1 MTNFDDDKQKKG
13 TVTETAPSE
22 PTKPLNPHDT
32 TKRKIKFTD
41 NSAQNQRLK
50 LLDWLLEKNSITTTQ
65 ARTNLDIMSPAA
77 RILELKRH
85 GYLINTVP
93 AEWVSE
99 HGINHKGVARY
110 VLTQKQPIEAV
121 NQCEVA

>member
-1 MTNFDDDKQKKG
+1 MANFTDDDTQEKG
-13 TVTETAPSE
+13 AVSDTAPSE

-110 VLTQKQPIEAV
+110 VLTQKQPIDCEA
-121 NQCEVA
+121 

>member
-1 MTNFDDDKQKKG
+1 MANNKHTKMKGLAALTTN
-13 TVTETAPSE
+13 P
-22 PTKPLNPHDT
+22 DT

-50 LLDWLLEKNSITTTQ
+50 LLQWLLEKNSITTTQ
-65 ARTNLDIMSPAA
+65 ARANLDIMSPAA
-77 RILELKRH
+77 RILELKAH
-85 GYLINTVP
+85 GYLISTVP

-110 VLTQKQPIEAV
+110 VLTQKQPLELI
-121 NQCEVA
+121 NDSEVAL

>member
-1 MTNFDDDKQKKG
+1 MANNENPKKKG
-13 TVTETAPSE
+13 LAASTTNPE
-22 PTKPLNPHDT
+22 PTKHKN
-32 TKRKIKFTD
+32 KFTD
-41 NSAQNQRLK
+41 NSVQNQRLK

-77 RILELKRH
+77 RILELKKH

-93 AEWVSE
+93 AEWISE

-110 VLTQKQPIEAV
+110 VLTQKQPVEMINASGV
-121 NQCEVA
+121 V